1 MNNTERHLTI
11 SQIQNIQEQLETL
24 TWVAGT
30 DWSYEILKLLFEY
43 DKETP
48 ISPERETIA
57 EIVDQSFEGNLF
69 KFIKW
74 LDENTVKSQRVEL
87 KSKMLVIGT
96 SFHDIDLDQDPSD
109 VDYQTLIDFDK
120 FDVNDSY
127 DWGIQDLSVTRHIS
141 LKSRLTEI

>member
-1 MNNTERHLTI
+1 MNNTERHLTVI
-11 SQIQNIQEQLETL
+11 QIQNIQEQLETL

-43 DKETP
+43 DRETP
-48 ISPERETIA
+48 ITQERETIA

-74 LDENTVKSQRVEL
+74 LDENTIKSQRVEL

-96 SFHDIDLDQDPSD
+96 SFHDIGIDEDPNK
-109 VDYQTLIDFDK
+109 VQYQTLIDFDK
-120 FDVNDSY
+120 FSVEDSY
-127 DWGIQDLSVTRHIS
+127 DWGIQDMSATRHIT
-141 LKSRLTEI
+141 LKSRLAEI